1 MLIALLVFLLWLP
14 LAIAASRQQLAVVR
28 RRRFAVPPPDRFTI
42 RTGGLG

>member
-28 RRRFAVPPPDRFTI
+28 RRRFAVPPRDMFTT